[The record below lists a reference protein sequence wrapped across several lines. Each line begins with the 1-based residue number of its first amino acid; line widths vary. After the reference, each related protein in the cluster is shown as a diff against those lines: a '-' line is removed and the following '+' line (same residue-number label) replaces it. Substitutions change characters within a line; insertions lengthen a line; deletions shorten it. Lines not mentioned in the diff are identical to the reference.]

1 MNATLSIALV
11 AATASLWP
19 ASTPAQTV
27 EEFYRSK
34 SVTMLVGSG
43 AGGGYDTYARIFAR
57 HMSRYIPGNPTIIAK
72 NMPAAAGLAAANTLY
87 TTADKD
93 GSTIAAFTNGSAM
106 EPLFGNASARYD
118 AQKFN
123 WLGSIGKL
131 QNVCATWHRSQI
143 KTIAAARAHEVI
155 VAAAGA
161 TSNTAIVPK
170 TLNALVGT
178 KFKVIAG
185 YDTGAG
191 LTLAMERGEAEG
203 ICGLSWSTIKA
214 SRPHWI
220 ADKLLNVIV
229 QMGLT
234 KLPELPDVPSALDLV
249 ADVESKQV
257 LKLILIRQ
265 EAGRPFAAPPGVPAD
280 RLAALRRA
288 FDATLA
294 DGEFRA
300 DADKA
305 QLEIE
310 PLTAGEIET
319 LLALAY
325 GAPKAIVEKAAA
337 LVEPSG
343 RAPGR
348 HRLASSYRKTSA
360 GLMLDRRSRPEA
372 PSVRLNRRS
381 AAKLL
386 VAPALL
392 AGPRIVSNAN
402 AALRDAKVREQI
414 SALDYDIRGGT
425 AGEFAAFVSLD
436 ISRYKRLAEDVG
448 LAEE

>member
-1 MNATLSIALV
+1 MNAGTRTIMALLF
-11 AATASLWP
+11 AAAAWP
-19 ASTPAQTV
+19 ASTWAQTV
-27 EEFYRSK
+27 EEFYRGK
-34 SVTMLVGSG
+34 SITMLVGGG

-57 HMSRYIPGNPTIIAK
+57 HLSRHIPGNPNIIPK
-72 NMPAAAGLAAANTLY
+72 NMPAAAGLAAASTLY
-87 TTADKD
+87 SAADKD
-93 GSTIAAFTNGSAM
+93 GIAAFTNGAAM
-106 EPLFGNASARYD
+106 DPLFGNASARYD

-131 QNVCATWHRSQI
+131 QNVCATWHRSEI

-191 LTLAMERGEAEG
+191 LTLAIERGEAEG

-265 EAGRPFAAPPGVPAD
+265 EAGRPFAAPSGVPAD

-294 DGEFRA
+294 DGDFHA

-325 GAPKAIVEKAAA
+325 GAPKAIVQKAAA
-337 LVEPSG
+337 LVEPSS
-343 RAPGR
+343 RAP
-348 HRLASSYRKTSA
+348 
-360 GLMLDRRSRPEA
+360 
-372 PSVRLNRRS
+372 
-381 AAKLL
+381 
-386 VAPALL
+386 
-392 AGPRIVSNAN
+392 
-402 AALRDAKVREQI
+402 
-414 SALDYDIRGGT
+414 
-425 AGEFAAFVSLD
+425 
-436 ISRYKRLAEDVG
+436 
-448 LAEE
+448 